1 MAIIVEPLAIKCH
14 WIQGAA
20 VIGNMIRVYSS
31 YQGSTIIFCEMK
43 KEAQEL
49 SQNVAVRQDASH
61 YTRHSTEAEGNRPE
75 RF

>member
-1 MAIIVEPLAIKCH
+1 
-14 WIQGAA
+14 
-20 VIGNMIRVYSS
+20 
-31 YQGSTIIFCEMK
+31 MK